1 MSSQGGDDHA
11 EEGDHEDADEELV
24 DAEEDGHGD
33 ADEEVVDV
41 GEEAVDVGEAPAA
54 RTTVFW
60 RPLQPH
66 DRVRALVA
74 TGGTN

>member
-1 MSSQGGDDHA
+1 M
-11 EEGDHEDADEELV
+11 

-33 ADEEVVDV
+33 ADEEVVGV
-41 GEEAVDVGEAPAA
+41 GEEAVGVGEEPAA
-54 RTTVFW
+54 RTAVFW

-74 TGGTN
+74 TGGTNY

>member
-1 MSSQGGDDHA
+1 M
-11 EEGDHEDADEELV
+11 

-33 ADEEVVDV
+33 ADEEVVGV
-41 GEEAVDVGEAPAA
+41 GEEAVVVGEAPAA
-54 RTTVFW
+54 RIFW

>member
-1 MSSQGGDDHA
+1 M
-11 EEGDHEDADEELV
+11 

-33 ADEEVVDV
+33 ADEEVVGV
-41 GEEAVDVGEAPAA
+41 GEEAVGVGEAPAA
-54 RTTVFW
+54 RTAVFW

>member
-1 MSSQGGDDHA
+1 M
-11 EEGDHEDADEELV
+11 

-41 GEEAVDVGEAPAA
+41 GEEAVDVGEGPAA
-54 RTTVFW
+54 RTAVFW